1 MSPGVRGNN
10 CKPRPRLV
18 ARRALAHVPGMCF
31 WLTIAAGLFLSLGAR
46 ANAVDEL
53 IGIHTAVMGGAERI
67 NAHAAIKATGMVTM
81 SGKRVHFTMVAAWPN
96 RVRLETEGGGRS
108 LVQAY
113 DGVEPP
119 WEFDTGTWPPKYR
132 RVADG
137 PARRIVADAEFDG
150 PPIAGAARGYTL
162 DYAGEAEAEGRK
174 YRRLLV
180 THKLVQS
187 FALYLDPETYL
198 IQFRSES
205 HTSAGGRPVN
215 IVTRYS
221 QFQSVD
227 GVLLPQAV
235 TTLVDGK
242 VTQEMVI
249 ERIEPNL
256 LLRPDTF
263 SMPKGITVPQPAA
276 K

>member
-1 MSPGVRGNN
+1 M
-10 CKPRPRLV
+10 LV
-18 ARRALAHVPGMCF
+18 AYRALAHVPGMRF
-31 WLTIAAGLFLSLGAR
+31 WLTIAVGLFCTLGVR

-53 IGIHTAVMGGAERI
+53 VSIHVAVMGGAERI
-67 NAHAAIKATGMVTM
+67 AALAAIKATGTVTM
-81 SGKRVHFTMVAAWPN
+81 GGKRVHFTMVAARPN

-132 RVADG
+132 LVAEG
-137 PARRIVADAEFDG
+137 PARRIVADAEFDD
-150 PPIAGAARGYTL
+150 PLIAGAARGYTL
-162 DYAGEAEAEGRK
+162 EPAGEAEAEGRK
-174 YRRLLV
+174 FRRLLV

-205 HTSAGGRPVN
+205 HTSAAGRPVN

-221 QFQSVD
+221 QFQSVG
-227 GVLLPQAV
+227 GVLLPHAV

-249 ERIEPNL
+249 DRIEPNPVL
-256 LLRPDTF
+256 GPDTF